1 LNLCALCAFAVNFN
15 TNDIEYMNKP
25 KILVADDI
33 KQNVK
38 LLKVILT
45 ASEYDVIEAYDGE
58 ETLEKVQTENP
69 DLILLDIMMPKLS
82 GFEVCKKLRA
92 NDRTKNIPVIM
103 ITALHEM
110 DDRIK
115 GIEAG
120 ADDFISKPF
129 NKVELLARI
138 KSLLSMR
145 QTTTEKKE
153 ITDVLESILP
163 GLEEGVVVTD
173 GQWKIKNINQT
184 AKKLLNIHETD
195 TANIDLQTHLS
206 CMNLSIPMDT
216 LRTTREK
223 TTDFQILPANTQTP
237 VFINARM
244 TKLFDDHGSVVSIS
258 LVMRKEV
265 DR

>member
-1 LNLCALCAFAVNFN
+1 
-15 TNDIEYMNKP
+15 MNKP

-69 DLILLDIMMPKLS
+69 ELILLDIMMPKLS

-153 ITDVLESILP
+153 VSDVLESIL
-163 GLEEGVVVTD
+163 LDLSEGIVVA
-173 GQWKIKNINQT
+173 GKQWEIKNINKT
-184 AKKLLNIHETD
+184 AQEILHIKDTQNVNLLTY
-195 TANIDLQTHLS
+195 LS
-206 CMNLSIPMDT
+206 QLNLSIPIEMLTSTQENTINFQISPPDT
-216 LRTTREK
+216 QPSLTK
-223 TTDFQILPANTQTP
+223 TTAKLTKIFDEHKNIVGITLIL
-237 VFINARM
+237 
-244 TKLFDDHGSVVSIS
+244 K
-258 LVMRKEV
+258 KETLK
-265 DR
+265 

>member
-1 LNLCALCAFAVNFN
+1 MKNILKN
-15 TNDIEYMNKP
+15 MNKP

-69 DLILLDIMMPKLS
+69 ELILLDIMMPKLS

-138 KSLLSMR
+138 KSLLRMR
-145 QTTTEKKE
+145 QIPAKE
-153 ITDVLESILP
+153 EEANVLESVLS

-173 GQWKIKNINQT
+173 GQWKITHINQT
-184 AKKLLNIHETD
+184 AKELLNIHETD

-206 CMNLSIPMDT
+206 RLNLSIPVDT
-216 LRTTREK
+216 LLTTREK

-237 VFINARM
+237 VSINTRM